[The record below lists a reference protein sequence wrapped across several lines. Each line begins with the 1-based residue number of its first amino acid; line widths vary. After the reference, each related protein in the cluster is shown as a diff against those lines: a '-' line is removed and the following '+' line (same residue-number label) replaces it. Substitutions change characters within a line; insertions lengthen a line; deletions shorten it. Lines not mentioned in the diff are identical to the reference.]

1 MITNIISE
9 RKLDIISDF
18 IARYGKIAITCHVS
32 PDGDAMGS
40 TLGLCHFL
48 KGLGKQATVVIP
60 DMPPRKPPARKWPA
74 CRTCPQSVPVLSRP
88 SDHRSEFPSESH
100 RY

>member
-60 DMPPRKPPARKWPA
+60 DMPPRNLIFYPECAMSLYILKLQKKLKR
-74 CRTCPQSVPVLSRP
+74 
-88 SDHRSEFPSESH
+88 F
-100 RY
+100 